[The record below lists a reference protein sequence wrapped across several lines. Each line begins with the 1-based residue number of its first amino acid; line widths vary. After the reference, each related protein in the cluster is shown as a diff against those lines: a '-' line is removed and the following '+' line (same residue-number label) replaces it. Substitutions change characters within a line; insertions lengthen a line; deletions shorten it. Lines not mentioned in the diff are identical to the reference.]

1 MTYLL
6 IVITIIF
13 LLIILYFLL
22 VYNKLVKLN
31 NNVKEAFSTMDV
43 YLKKRWDLIPNL
55 IETVKGYTKHEKE
68 TLKEI
73 VELRNGI
80 KSYDKLSNDEKIK
93 TNQDLAKGLNKLM
106 VIAESYPE
114 LKSNDNYI
122 NLQNNLS
129 NIEDEIAQSRKY
141 YNAVIREFNNK
152 VEMIP
157 SNIIAKL
164 LGYKSKKMYEIDD
177 EKRENIKVN
186 L

>member
-6 IVITIIF
+6 IIITIIF
-13 LLIILYFLL
+13 LLIFLYFLL

-55 IETVKGYTKHEKE
+55 VETVKGYAKHEKE

-73 VELRNGI
+73 VELRNSI
-80 KSYDKLSNDEKIK
+80 KSYDKLSDDEKIK
-93 TNQDLAKGLNKLM
+93 TNQDLGNRLNKLL

-114 LKSNDNYI
+114 LKANDNYI

-164 LGYKSKKMYEIDD
+164 LGYKSKKMYEIDN